1 MLVTREAY
9 LTPSQVVV
17 CEGPRPEAGESV
29 SPRAMAVQRSPP
41 GTRPVAFEVVDGE
54 LYVDASFQPRF
65 WFCLSRGRVTG
76 SAGGTG
82 QLCRGRLAFTSQC
95 VYAIVSEERERE
107 EMIEQT
113 LA

>member
-1 MLVTREAY
+1 MRVQGVNQVVLVTREAY

-17 CEGPRPEAGESV
+17 CEGPRPGAGESV
-29 SPRAMAVQRSPP
+29 SPHALYRDMAPP

-54 LYVDASFQPRF
+54 LYVDACFQPRF

-82 QLCRGRLAFTSQC
+82 QLGEDSP
-95 VYAIVSEERERE
+95 
-107 EMIEQT
+107 
-113 LA
+113 